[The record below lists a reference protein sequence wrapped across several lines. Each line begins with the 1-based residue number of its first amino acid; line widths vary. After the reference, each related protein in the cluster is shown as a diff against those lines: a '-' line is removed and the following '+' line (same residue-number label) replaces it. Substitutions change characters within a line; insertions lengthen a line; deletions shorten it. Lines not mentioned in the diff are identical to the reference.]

1 VGRAVSAETLEV
13 CVNRTQ
19 ALVNRTQALVNRTQV
34 CVNLTQGLFGAAG
47 VAESLTLEPPHAGEL
62 SQRATRL
69 LATLRQ
75 GRETYQQCFVVRQG
89 DALETH
95 WLPYL
100 VEDRTQ
106 GTMSYTDFLCH
117 LHRNAAK

>member
-1 VGRAVSAETLEV
+1 VGRAVAAETLE
-13 CVNRTQ
+13 
-19 ALVNRTQALVNRTQV
+19 
-34 CVNLTQGLFGAAG
+34 GMFGAVG
-47 VAESLTLEPPHAGEL
+47 VADALSLEQTPPHDGEL
-62 SQRATRL
+62 SQRAARL
-69 LATLRQ
+69 LVALRS
-75 GRETYQQCFVVRQG
+75 GRESYQQCFVVRQG

-117 LHRNAAK
+117 IHRNAAK